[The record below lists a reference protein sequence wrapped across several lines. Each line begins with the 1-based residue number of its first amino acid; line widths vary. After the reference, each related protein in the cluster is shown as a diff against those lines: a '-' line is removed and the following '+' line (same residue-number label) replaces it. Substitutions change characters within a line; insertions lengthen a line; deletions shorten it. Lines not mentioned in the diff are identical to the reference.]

1 MGLDVTLFASPG
13 GENNMKTAGYIVAAI
28 LIFFGVLFI
37 WGAFGATG
45 QPSMIVVGIITVA
58 IGLAIIFFLQRK
70 AKMEAPVNVTL
81 KVDLPG
87 DVNMETMKCK
97 SCGGVL
103 VAENV
108 KLVNGAPMVT
118 CPYCSTVYQLTEEPK
133 W

>member
-1 MGLDVTLFASPG
+1 
-13 GENNMKTAGYIVAAI
+13 MKTVGYIVAAI
-28 LIFFGVLFI
+28 LIFFGVIFI
-37 WGAFGATG
+37 WGAFGAAG
-45 QPSMIVVGIITVA
+45 QASMILVGIVTA
-58 IGLAIIFFLQRK
+58 GIGLVIIFFLQRK

-87 DVNMETMKCK
+87 DVKMESMKCK

-103 VAENV
+103 SADNI
-108 KLVNGAPMVT
+108 KMVNGAPVVT

>member
-1 MGLDVTLFASPG
+1 
-13 GENNMKTAGYIVAAI
+13 MKTVGYIVAAI
-28 LIFFGVLFI
+28 LIFFGVIFI
-37 WGAFGATG
+37 YAGVGSY
-45 QPSMIVVGIITVA
+45 PSYIMGGVISVL
-58 IGLAIIFFLQRK
+58 IGLAVIFFVQRK

-87 DVNMETMKCK
+87 DVKMETMKCK

-103 VAENV
+103 SAENV